1 MSDEPLQTRREP
13 IFNIPTVVA
22 GLIAAFVTV
31 HVARSFLPETA
42 GEWWTLV
49 LALIPARY
57 VGYADELPGGRVAA
71 VTSLVTHMFVHGD
84 WLHLTVNSGAMLA
97 FGGAVANRTGAAVF
111 LVFSLLCGLAGA
123 GAFLLLA
130 PSLLDPMIGASG
142 AISGLCA
149 ATFRFLFSA
158 IDRGGLWYLR
168 EDPGGVPLMGLAT
181 SLSDRRVLSVAAI
194 WIVIN
199 LLTIVGIGNFSEA
212 GGIAWQAH
220 IGGFV
225 AGFLLFGLFDPV
237 ARKNSFRTAARHDQ
251 E

>member
-1 MSDEPLQTRREP
+1 M
-13 IFNIPTVVA
+13 FNVPAVVVA
-22 GLIAAFVTV
+22 LVAAFISV
-31 HVARSFLPETA
+31 HVARSLMPERA
-42 GEWWTLV
+42 QEWWTLV

-57 VGYADELPGGRVAA
+57 AGYAGELPGGQIAA
-71 VTSLVTHMFVHGD
+71 TTSLLTHMFVHGD
-84 WLHLTVNSGAMLA
+84 SLHLAVNSGAMLA
-97 FGGAVANRTGAAVF
+97 FGGAVAQRTGSLLF
-111 LVFSLLCGLAGA
+111 LVFALVCGLAGA
-123 GAFLLLA
+123 GAFLLMA

-158 IDRGGLWYLR
+158 IDTGGLWRLR
-168 EDPGGVPLMGLAT
+168 EEPGQVPLM
-181 SLSDRRVLSVAAI
+181 SLKTALTDRRVLGVAAM
-194 WIVIN
+194 WILIN
-199 LLTIVGIGNFSEA
+199 LLTIVGVGNLNEE

-237 ARKNSFRTAARHDQ
+237 ARRLSLRTAAQAKQ